1 MVDGKPINLGLWDTA
16 GEYDNFVLLFWEL
29 CLQPLVYWDAGS
41 GIRPL
46 TVCVTAFFYY
56 FISFIQTYTHLCTI
70 ARKKTFTFTFYA
82 YKVKKIMTD

>member
-29 CLQPLVYWDAGS
+29 CTQPLVYWDAGS

-46 TVCVTAFFYY
+46 MSLCFLLLLHFFY
-56 FISFIQTYTHLCTI
+56 TNTHTHSRTITCT
-70 ARKKTFTFTFYA
+70 KHLHLPFTC
-82 YKVKKIMTD
+82 KVKKIMTD